1 MTKSH
6 VLIELDDA
14 LIADITRV
22 RGQTP
27 LPEMLAEMVQW
38 ANHCMKIL
46 AANPTAQRLL
56 QQKALAEASKQC
68 HENEE

>member
-14 LIADITRV
+14 LITDIDRI
-22 RGQTP
+22 RGETP
-27 LPEMLAEMVQW
+27 LPEMLADMVLW
-38 ANHCMKIL
+38 ARRCMKIL

-56 QQKALAEASKQC
+56 QQKAL
-68 HENEE
+68 EET